1 MNAFIIFKYQN
12 PIKAEQVGEEA
23 FAQHINWKYEN
34 EHSKTKGREAIL
46 EKFLDKFCISLCILY
61 LKSRSL

>member
-34 EHSKTKGREAIL
+34 EHSKTIKE
-46 EKFLDKFCISLCILY
+46 EKQS
-61 LKSRSL
+61 